1 MSTVVQKI
9 RRRRGGTGASGGSLT
24 WRADQLEEA
33 LETGGDQ
40 LDPAAARSAREVVER
55 VRERWA
61 LKGGRTVVSL
71 AGATGSGKSTLFN
84 ALVGESVS
92 TVGARRPTTSTATAA
107 VWGTE
112 DPGPL
117 LDWLAVPRRHQV
129 SEPVSSPGQG
139 ASEAVDLDGLVL
151 IDLPDFDSRET
162 SHRVEADRLLAR
174 SDVFVW
180 VTDPQKYADAR
191 LHEEYL
197 ATLQDHE
204 TVMIV
209 VLNQIDRVE
218 DSAAVYK
225 IKQDLARL
233 VAADGAGDFEVIGT
247 SARTLRGVDRLREAI
262 GAVVAQ
268 RNAAEHRLRGDLSS
282 AARAL
287 AAGVAPTEPASS
299 DIADD
304 KLRQALSQAA
314 GIPTV
319 LGAVHKDYRRRSTAH
334 TGWPF
339 TRWLSGLRPDPLRR
353 LRLGDDRPG
362 TAGAAPSDVGAV
374 LGRSSLPPATPA
386 ARSAVELATRRV
398 GEQAG
403 EGLPLRWAEAVE
415 DAATPDDSALTDAL
429 DQAVLSTSL
438 RARDPFWWSALR
450 FVQLL
455 FALTAVAG
463 LLWLVA
469 LAVVGWLQ
477 IDLEVAYWG
486 PLPVPAV
493 LLVGGLLAGLLVAA
507 LGRMLGR
514 AGAARRR
521 ALVADRME
529 TSVDGVVEAQI
540 TAPVAAVLQ
549 RHRETRQ
556 HLESAQA

>member
-1 MSTVVQKI
+1 MSAVGQKI
-9 RRRRGGTGASGGSLT
+9 RRRRGGTDAGGGSLT

-40 LDPAAARSAREVVER
+40 LDPAAAQSAREVVER

-84 ALVGESVS
+84 ALVGENVS
-92 TVGARRPTTSTATAA
+92 TIGARRPTTSTATAA
-107 VWGTE
+107 VWGNE

-129 SEPVSSPGQG
+129 PEPAG
-139 ASEAVDLDGLVL
+139 ASGHGPAGAADLDGLVL

-209 VLNQIDRVE
+209 LLNQIDRVQ

-225 IKQDLARL
+225 IKQDLSRL

-247 SARTLRGVDRLREAI
+247 SARTTLGVDRLRDAI
-262 GAVVAQ
+262 SAVVKE
-268 RNAAEHRLRGDLSS
+268 RNAAEHRLRGDLSA
-282 AARAL
+282 AARTL
-287 AAGVAPTEPASS
+287 AQGVAPTEPASS
-299 DIADD
+299 DISDD

-314 GIPTV
+314 GIPIV

-353 LRLGDDRPG
+353 LRLGDDR
-362 TAGAAPSDVGAV
+362 AGGAGVAPSDVGAV

-398 GEQAG
+398 GERAA
-403 EGLPLRWAEAVE
+403 EGLPIRWAEAVE
-415 DAATPDDSALTDAL
+415 DAATPDDSTLTDSL

-455 FALTAVAG
+455 LALTAVAG

-486 PLPVPAV
+486 PLPAPSV

-507 LGRMLGR
+507 VGRALGR
-514 AGAARRR
+514 AGAARRK

-540 TAPVAAVLQ
+540 TRPVAAVLQ
-549 RHRETRQ
+549 RHRQTRQ